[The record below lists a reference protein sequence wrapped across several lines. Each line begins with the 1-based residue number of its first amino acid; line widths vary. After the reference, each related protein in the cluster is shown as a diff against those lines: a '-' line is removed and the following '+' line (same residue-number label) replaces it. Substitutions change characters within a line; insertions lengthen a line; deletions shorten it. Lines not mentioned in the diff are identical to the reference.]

1 MQKVYWG
8 VSKSTPEGEA
18 REWGCGQRVELNCE
32 VVAIKASDDPSKEL
46 WSWDH
51 LSVLFQLEAR
61 GLGFRSY
68 TSHINLDE
76 C

>member
-1 MQKVYWG
+1 MG
-8 VSKSTPEGEA
+8 I
-18 REWGCGQRVELNCE
+18 GQREELTCE

-61 GLGFRSY
+61 GLGSGLLHP
-68 TSHINLDE
+68 TSIWMSADIGRYGYHVRAVAREGLS
-76 C
+76 